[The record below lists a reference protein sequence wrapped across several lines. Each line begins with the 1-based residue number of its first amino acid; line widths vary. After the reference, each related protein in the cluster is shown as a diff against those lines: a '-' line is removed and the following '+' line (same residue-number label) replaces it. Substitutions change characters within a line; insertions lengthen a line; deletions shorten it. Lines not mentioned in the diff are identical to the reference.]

1 MNNQNLIIYQ
11 FNPLYQILKELE
23 QDLNFK
29 IIESLNEKSLNN
41 QIEKL
46 NNYLIITKKKILNV
60 EYQLVFEHLPIKI
73 FKLIEKLNIE
83 FLKKQFSDQ
92 SEIIINDYKINL
104 NSREMLFNNTKLKLT
119 EKEVNTII
127 YLFKIKSST
136 RRVCLFFKK
145 IIISYLYMN
154 NQNLIIYQ
162 FNSLYQIL
170 KELEKD
176 LNFSIIES
184 LNEKSLHNKIKNLD
198 NYLVITKK
206 KKFRN

>member
-46 NNYLIITKKKILNV
+46 NNYLIITKKKILNL

-83 FLKKQFSDQ
+83 FLKKQFSVQ
-92 SEIIINDYKINL
+92 SEFIINDYKINL
-104 NSREMLFNNTKLKLT
+104 NSREISSHNTKLKLT
-119 EKEVNTII
+119 
-127 YLFKIKSST
+127 
-136 RRVCLFFKK
+136 
-145 IIISYLYMN
+145 
-154 NQNLIIYQ
+154 
-162 FNSLYQIL
+162 
-170 KELEKD
+170 
-176 LNFSIIES
+176 
-184 LNEKSLHNKIKNLD
+184 
-198 NYLVITKK
+198 
-206 KKFRN
+206 

>member
-60 EYQLVFEHLPIKI
+60 EHQFVFEHLPIKI

-83 FLKKQFSDQ
+83 FLKKQFSVQ
-92 SEIIINDYKINL
+92 SEFIVNDYKINL
-104 NSREMLFNNTKLKLT
+104 NSREILFHNTKLKLT

-127 YLFKIKSST
+127 YLSKIKKAVSIDELQTKVWGYQSNIET
-136 RRVCLFFKK
+136 HTVETHIYRLRKKISKFFKDENF
-145 IIISYLYMN
+145 IISKKN
-154 NQNLIIYQ
+154 G
-162 FNSLYQIL
+162 YQI
-170 KELEKD
+170 K
-176 LNFSIIES
+176 
-184 LNEKSLHNKIKNLD
+184 
-198 NYLVITKK
+198 
-206 KKFRN
+206 